1 MSNEKYLFQ
10 ENAFGEMYEDS
21 FLADEFPQRPP
32 ESAKVENSAEAA
44 AISAATARVRL
55 SNEIDAGQEAN
66 KAIHSAYDLGG
77 NLGGGNFHNFSGQI
91 FGGI

>member
-1 MSNEKYLFQ
+1 MSEKNYFQ

-21 FLADEFPQRPP
+21 FLADEFPKRPP
-32 ESAKVENSAEAA
+32 ENKIDNPTEAA
-44 AISAATARVRL
+44 EISEATARVRL

-66 KAIHSAYDLGG
+66 KAISSAY
-77 NLGGGNFHNFSGQI
+77 NLGGGLGGSSSNNFSGNI